1 MAVVEVVMPNLGESV
16 EQGLLN
22 RWLKKP
28 GDTVE
33 QYEPLVEVTTDK
45 VNVEVPS
52 DYAGT
57 VYEIVVAEGTTVA
70 VGDVI
75 CRIETSAK

>member
-1 MAVVEVVMPNLGESV
+1 MSVIDVLMPNLGESV

-22 RWLKKP
+22 KWLKNA
-28 GDTVE
+28 GDSVE

-52 DYAGT
+52 DYAG
-57 VYEIVVAEGTTVA
+57 VVREIVAREGETVA
-70 VGDVI
+70 VGAVI
-75 CRIETSAK
+75 CRLEVAGE

>member
-1 MAVVEVVMPNLGESV
+1 MAIIDVTMPNLGESV
-16 EQGLLN
+16 EEGLVN
-22 RWLKKP
+22 RWLKSK
-28 GDTVE
+28 GETVG

-57 VYEIVVAEGTTVA
+57 VHEILVKEGETVA
-70 VGDVI
+70 VGTVI
-75 CRIETSAK
+75 CRLEIAGE